1 MERQVRVFR
10 LMVWA
15 MTFGCAATTPEPR
28 AQERGTPVHADAA
41 CKELPSVEACQE
53 TAESIQD
60 DRLRACVAQQCSRIQ
75 VRCNAMTEA
84 LCAAHDR
91 RRPSG
96 RKVLGISSIGSC
108 EAPNRLIVWCSRQFK
123 DPRRA
128 ARCAED
134 AFVHELAHSCGFRH
148 DEDALQEGQMHDL
161 GVPGHDGS
169 LRNCPV
175 QEGGSR

>member
-1 MERQVRVFR
+1 MGWT
-10 LMVWA
+10 L
-15 MTFGCAATTPEPR
+15 TLGCATATLPEAHVP
-28 AQERGTPVHADAA
+28 ASGSPVRADAA
-41 CKELPSVEACQE
+41 CKGLPSVEECQQ
-53 TAESIQD
+53 TARSIQD
-60 DRLRACVAQQCSRIQ
+60 DRLRMCVTQQCSRVW

-84 LCAAHDR
+84 QCAAHDR
-91 RRPSG
+91 RHTSG
-96 RKVLGISSIGSC
+96 NKVLGISSIGSC

-128 ARCAED
+128 ALCRQE

-148 DEDALQEGQMHDL
+148 DADVLQEGQRHDV

-175 QEGGSR
+175 R